1 MRATVAAVALGV
13 LLLASSDTAANARG
27 SAYGAG
33 SPQFAPT
40 YRSRPFYHTFR
51 GRPLYGGFIGVPFYG
66 PDTFFDYPPYAP
78 YAPDTSSGNPAVPA
92 ASSINRCL
100 QPTHK
105 TVTVPA
111 EAGGTKEVTVTYCHH

>member
-27 SAYGAG
+27 SAYGA
-33 SPQFAPT
+33 STPHFAPT
-40 YRSRPFYHTFR
+40 YRPRPFYRTFH

-78 YAPDTSSGNPAVPA
+78 YSPDTSS
-92 ASSINRCL
+92 SSPGAPPSTNRCL
-100 QPTHK
+100 QPTQK

-111 EAGGTKEVTVTYCHH
+111 EAGGTKQVTVTYCHR